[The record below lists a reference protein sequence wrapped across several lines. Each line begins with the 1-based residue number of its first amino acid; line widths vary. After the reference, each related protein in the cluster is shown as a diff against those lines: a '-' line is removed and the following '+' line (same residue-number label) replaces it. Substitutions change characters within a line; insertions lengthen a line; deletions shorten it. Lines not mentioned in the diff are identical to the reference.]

1 MGWLRV
7 LLAISVVFSH
17 MTSDYG
23 LRLYPGNMAVEMF
36 FMISGFYMSLILS
49 KKYSTGSMAGI
60 TNFYASRFFR
70 LWPIFIITSAA
81 VVAWWYAASIA
92 LGRPPTSA
100 GPLAEY
106 LDNRFVQRLIY
117 LSDVIMLGQDL
128 PVLFH
133 VSADHVLKLTFGP
146 GGTLPDGSLSL
157 AGFVNIGQ
165 AWSIGTEIWFYLLAP
180 FFMRLSRIVLVLI
193 MACCLM
199 LRYAMDANGFIVYHF
214 FPTQLP
220 LFLAGMLAHQMNPR
234 WISPTMAALCLALI
248 IAGSIA
254 FGAADA
260 VDQRFKWVLY
270 GFVALT
276 IPAIFRL
283 TRDSVV
289 DRTIGELSYPI
300 YITHALL
307 LAMLVAVA
315 KRLGFT
321 PSVELLVV
329 VVGCVSW
336 ILYMSVDRPVQA
348 WRERFAKPPKTS

>member
-1 MGWLRV
+1 MGGLRV
-7 LLAISVVFSH
+7 PLAISVVFSH
-17 MTSDYG
+17 MKSTHG
-23 LRLYPGNMAVEMF
+23 LGFYPGNMAVEMF

-60 TNFYASRFFR
+60 GNFYASRFFR

-81 VVAWWYAASIA
+81 VVAWWYAASIV
-92 LGRPPTSA
+92 LGHRPMSA
-100 GPLAEY
+100 GPVAEY
-106 LDNRFVQRLIY
+106 LDNRFIEGLIY

-128 PVLFH
+128 PALFH

-146 GGTLPDGSLSL
+146 GEALPDGSLSL
-157 AGFVNIGQ
+157 VGFVNIGQ

-180 FFMRLSRIVLVLI
+180 FFMRRSWVVLVLI
-193 MACCLM
+193 MACCLV
-199 LRYAMDANGFIVYHF
+199 LRYAMDANGFMVYFF

-220 LFLAGMLAHQMNPR
+220 LFLAGMLGYRLNSR
-234 WISPTMAALCLALI
+234 WINPTMAAVCLAVI
-248 IAGSIA
+248 FAGSIA

-260 VDQRFKWVLY
+260 VDQSFKWVLY

-283 TRDSVV
+283 TRVSSV

-300 YITHALL
+300 YITHILL
-307 LAMLVAVA
+307 QVMLAAVA

-321 PSVELLVV
+321 PTVELLVV

-336 ILYMSVDRPVQA
+336 ILYVYVDRPVQA
-348 WRERFAKPPKTS
+348 WRERFAKPPKAS